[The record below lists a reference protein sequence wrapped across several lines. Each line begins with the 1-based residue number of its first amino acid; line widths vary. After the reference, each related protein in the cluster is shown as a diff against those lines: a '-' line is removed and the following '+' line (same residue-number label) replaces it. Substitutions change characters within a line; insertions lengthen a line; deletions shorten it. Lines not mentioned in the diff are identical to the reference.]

1 VGSRRAERWFQK
13 DGREPR
19 RGPRQATGV
28 GSVEYEV
35 EHKEPRWWWWSTR
48 SRESHRKSRWRLR
61 SNGRTLRKDEV
72 RKSLPSI
79 EGGRSRSRSSR
90 DGHRQVSVEVEIE
103 RQDFTERRGEEI
115 LAVDRRDREI
125 EIEIE
130 IEPRS
135 RSRWRPRH
143 RKAR

>member
-1 VGSRRAERWFQK
+1 MVSKR
-13 DGREPR
+13 GREPR

-72 RKSLPSI
+72 RKSSPSI
-79 EGGRSRSRSSR
+79 GGGRSSR
-90 DGHRQVSVEVEIE
+90 D
-103 RQDFTERRGEEI
+103 
-115 LAVDRRDREI
+115 RDRAEI
-125 EIEIE
+125 EIEVE
-130 IEPRS
+130 TETPQGQVNRQEAEEEPRWS
-135 RSRWRPRH
+135 PVKPGEPIKSEMTTGDAW
-143 RKAR
+143 